1 MASHIEMQRLAADTV
16 GIRSLASYLLTVD
29 EVGWTEW
36 ELEFLGGMAARTD
49 PEPISI
55 RQREILFE
63 LRDDAKTYAKIDGFS
78 VKMLMRNCWL
88 ARMDLSEEDEA
99 FIDNLKQKDETAL
112 KRRPLFRLLHCARQ
126 VGLIDRFVNVR

>member
-1 MASHIEMQRLAADTV
+1 MASHIEMQRLAADTA
-16 GIRSLASYLLTVD
+16 GIRSLASYLLTVNA
-29 EVGWTEW
+29 VGWTDW
-36 ELEFLGGMAARTD
+36 ELEFLGSMATRAD

-55 RQREILFE
+55 RQREVLFE

-78 VKMLMRNCWL
+78 VATLMRDCWL
-88 ARMDLSEEDEA
+88 ARMDLSEVDEE
-99 FIDNLKQKDETAL
+99 FIDHLKKKNETAL